1 MIYRIEDWEIIAT
14 VDDDDH
20 LTLSA
25 KHGIDPATKKSDTIA
40 DSGADLGTE
49 TEFMIRLIADHRQRA

>member
-1 MIYRIEDWEIIAT
+1 MIYKIGDWQIIAT

-25 KHGIDPATKKSDTIA
+25 KHGVDPATNKSDTVT

-49 TEFMIRLIADHRQRA
+49 TEFMIRLVADDRKRA